1 MAAPYPP
8 PASEALYFDKAPV
21 LHIVQWEERNRLAR
35 IDARNRDA
43 LRTLERRAFRGRF
56 S

>member
-1 MAAPYPP
+1 MAHPYLP

-35 IDARNRDA
+35 IAQRNRDA
-43 LRTLERRAFRGRF
+43 AEDRRRRILRFGR
-56 S
+56 